1 MEVGRLGVHMTI
13 QRCIF
18 LLSYFS
24 AITRVLLSKSRA
36 KKKKKK
42 SRAKTPAVH
51 QYCMPWEEE
60 YRKAGGK
67 ELNLKQVIQKLN
79 TSLTLILF

>member
-36 KKKKKK
+36 KKKK

-67 ELNLKQVIQKLN
+67 ELNFKQVIQKLN